1 MYCPNCG
8 NKTSSD
14 PKFCRA
20 CGLGLEKIAQSL
32 GEQLPARMDQSLTA
46 RKERLEKLGL
56 GALSVFGLGILGLIL
71 YFVGQKLLAQG
82 SLLAVLAMVGL
93 VIMLGCGLLSVI
105 LFARAKE
112 LGEQASKRQP
122 EPSELAG
129 ATKELLPEG
138 RFEPAPTVTER
149 TTELLFAE
157 KRNTKKSEN
166 EVPSRQSGDFA

>member
-8 NKTSSD
+8 KQTSTEQ
-14 PKFCRA
+14 KFCRA

-32 GEQLPARMDQSLTA
+32 GEQLPARMDQSLVA
-46 RKERLEKLGL
+46 RKERLEKLGV
-56 GALSVFGLGILGLIL
+56 GALSVFGLGVLGFLL
-71 YFVGQKLLAQG
+71 YAVGQKLSAQG

-112 LGEQASKRQP
+112 LGEQANKRQLQP
-122 EPSELAG
+122 NETDTSG
-129 ATKELLPEG
+129 STRELLPEG
-138 RFEPAPTVTER
+138 RFEPVPTVTER

-157 KRNTKKSEN
+157 KRATKKS
-166 EVPSRQSGDFA
+166 